1 MTGSLTASQ
10 VLEFRGQIGA
20 LLEQLRQEVL
30 QELVDA
36 GHRDSLEW
44 LEGAGGLADEA
55 VAETVARLN
64 IAHLAR
70 HVEEIR
76 SCRHALYLIETGDYG
91 FCQSCGED
99 IELNR
104 LRANPA
110 ATLCVS
116 CQARRER
123 A

>member
-1 MTGSLTASQ
+1 MSGSLTASQ
-10 VLEFRGQIGA
+10 VLEFKGEIRA

-30 QELVDA
+30 QELADA
-36 GHRDSLEW
+36 GHERSLE
-44 LEGAGGLADEA
+44 LIDGPGDQADEA
-55 VAETVARLN
+55 VAETVAQLN

-76 SCRHALYLIETGDYG
+76 SCRHALYLIETGDFG
-91 FCQSCGED
+91 FCENCGED

-104 LRANPA
+104 LRANPV

-116 CQARRER
+116 CQARKER
-123 A
+123 S